1 MYSQYVCVCV
11 GGGGHDLDTY
21 QTVNLFFLLSIIISF
36 TEYRGTARSENIG
49 SFQHLTNGLS

>member
-11 GGGGHDLDTY
+11 CGGVGGGDDLDTY

-36 TEYRGTARSENIG
+36 TEYRSTARSENIG
-49 SFQHLTNGLS
+49 SFQH